1 MLENFECCD
10 FTFFEENE
18 EMDPHLMIFDRK
30 WHDDDIIRMIET
42 KYPDPLERKEYI
54 NRWFESG
61 GNWCTLLTESIKRV
75 YRRTLVTYL
84 IRNGADSNVYTRL
97 CLHSLDFWTFENAN
111 ENVQRTSLLLAY
123 GANPNMHIGNASVL
137 MGHILGYRVNVTTVL
152 LTHGAQLKS
161 GEFEILM
168 KNKATHIISN
178 FYQFISL
185 RRISLHYIRL
195 EQIRSQ

>member
-1 MLENFECCD
+1 
-10 FTFFEENE
+10 
-18 EMDPHLMIFDRK
+18 MISDHT
-30 WHDDDIIRMIET
+30 WHDDDIMSAIET
-42 KYPDPLERKEYI
+42 MHPDPLKRKEFI
-54 NRWFESG
+54 NVRWFNG
-61 GNWCTLLTESIKRV
+61 DGNWCTLLTESLGRG
-75 YRRTLVTYL
+75 YRRTLVSYL
-84 IRNGADSNVYTRL
+84 IRNGADPNAYTRS
-97 CLHSLDFWTFENAN
+97 CLHSLSFWTYENAN
-111 ENVQRTSLLLAY
+111 ENVQRTLLLLAY

-185 RRISLHYIRL
+185 RRIALHHIRL